1 MGYVRSEVTVKVAY
15 STRLLRVILILSAL
29 CLLAASAFADTIKL
43 KNGSVIKGRVVSFSQ
58 GEFTII
64 LDLGSSSRKSNSRM
78 IIAAE
83 DIESIEFDSAA
94 SDSGAAPRS
103 TSSREPAASER
114 TEDVTDSKPKE
125 TPKETKDT
133 KEKDAAA
140 TPPEPD
146 TSAVAASEP
155 SNAAGVLEK
164 DIRVAGAADWT
175 SSEIRIT
182 KGQRLT
188 ITAEGE
194 VDLGNDKKSGPA
206 GIALTDAKKLM
217 ANRPT
222 GALIAVIGDDNDDF
236 IYVGRSAEITAAHNG
251 TLFLS
256 VNEANLKDNAGSY
269 RAKVKVMPAK

>member
-1 MGYVRSEVTVKVAY
+1 MKVPY
-15 STRLLRVILILSAL
+15 STRLLRVILVLSAL

-64 LDLGSSSRKSNSRM
+64 LDLGSSSRKSTSRM

-103 TSSREPAASER
+103 TSSREPATPER
-114 TEDVTDSKPKE
+114 TEDVSDSKPKE
-125 TPKETKDT
+125 TKDA
-133 KEKDAAA
+133 KEKDVSA

-146 TSAVAASEP
+146 TSAAAAATEP
-155 SNAAGVLEK
+155 GVLAEK
-164 DIRVAGAADWT
+164 EIRVAGAADWT

-182 KGQRLT
+182 KGQRIT

-206 GIALTDAKKLM
+206 GIALTDPKKLM

-236 IYVGRSAEITAAHNG
+236 IYVGRSAEVTAAHNG

-269 RAKVKVMPAK
+269 RAKVKVMGAK

>member
-1 MGYVRSEVTVKVAY
+1 MKVPRI
-15 STRLLRVILILSAL
+15 TRFLRVILVLCALS
-29 CLLAASAFADTIKL
+29 LLASNVLADTIKL
-43 KNGSVIKGRVVSFSQ
+43 KNGSVIKGRVVSYTQ

-64 LDLGSSSRKSNSRM
+64 LDLGSASRKSTSRM

-83 DIESIEFDSAA
+83 DVESIEFDGGS
-94 SDSGAAPRS
+94 SDSGTVSPRS
-103 TSSREPAASER
+103 TSSTEPPASER
-114 TEDVTDSKPKE
+114 TEDVSEAKP
-125 TPKETKDT
+125 KDT
-133 KEKDAAA
+133 KETREKEVASVPATAA
-140 TPPEPD
+140 TPDPEPS
-146 TSAVAASEP
+146 SAAASE
-155 SNAAGVLEK
+155 SAGSGGVLAEK
-164 DIRVAGAADWT
+164 DVRVAGAADWT
-175 SSEIRIT
+175 SSEIRIS

-194 VDLGNDKKSGPA
+194 VDLGDDKKSGPA

-236 IYVGRSAEITAAHNG
+236 IYIGRSAEITSKHNG

-256 VNEANLKDNAGSY
+256 VNEANLKDNTGSY

>member
-1 MGYVRSEVTVKVAY
+1 VKVAY
-15 STRLLRVILILSAL
+15 STRFLRVILVLSAL
-29 CLLAASAFADTIKL
+29 CLLAVSAFADTIKL

-103 TSSREPAASER
+103 TSSREPASSER
-114 TEDVTDSKPKE
+114 TEDASDSKPKE
-125 TPKETKDT
+125 TPKETKDV
-133 KEKDAAA
+133 KEKEASA

-146 TSAVAASEP
+146 TSAVAASET
-155 SNAAGVLEK
+155 SSAAGVLAEK

-206 GIALTDAKKLM
+206 GIALTDTKKLM

-236 IYVGRSAEITAAHNG
+236 IYIGRSAEITAAHNG

-269 RAKVKVMPAK
+269 RAKVKVMAAK

>member
-1 MGYVRSEVTVKVAY
+1 MKVPY
-15 STRLLRVILILSAL
+15 STRILRVILVLSAL

-103 TSSREPAASER
+103 TSSSREPAAPER
-114 TEDVTDSKPKE
+114 TEEAVDSKPKE
-125 TPKETKDT
+125 TPKETKDA
-133 KEKDAAA
+133 KEKEVSA

-146 TSAVAASEP
+146 TSAAAAAAAAPEP
-155 SNAAGVLEK
+155 GVIAEK
-164 DIRVAGAADWT
+164 EIRVAGAADWT

-182 KGQRLT
+182 KGQHLT

-206 GIALTDAKKLM
+206 GIALTDPKKLM

>member
-1 MGYVRSEVTVKVAY
+1 MKVPY
-15 STRLLRVILILSAL
+15 STRFLRVILVLSAL
-29 CLLAASAFADTIKL
+29 CLLASCAFADTIKL

-83 DIESIEFDSAA
+83 DIESIEFDSSAP
-94 SDSGAAPRS
+94 DSGTTPRS
-103 TSSREPAASER
+103 TSLER
-114 TEDVTDSKPKE
+114 TEDTSDSKPRE
-125 TPKETKDT
+125 TKETKE
-133 KEKDAAA
+133 KEVAA

-146 TSAVAASEP
+146 TSAAAAASETAAP
-155 SNAAGVLEK
+155 AAGVLAEK

-175 SSEIRIT
+175 STEIRIT
-182 KGQRLT
+182 KGQHIT

-206 GIALTDAKKLM
+206 GIALTDPKKLM

-236 IYVGRSAEITAAHNG
+236 IYVGKSADITAAHNG

-256 VNEANLKDNAGSY
+256 VIEANLKDNAGSY
-269 RAKVKVMPAK
+269 RAKVKVMAAK